1 MIFLIATHPSAI
13 SWENP
18 LKLDNKETPSAW
30 DPQLIP
36 CIEFHLDKAG
46 DKWHECLMLFGFNI
60 TYYA

>member
-1 MIFLIATHPSAI
+1 M
-13 SWENP
+13 E
-18 LKLDNKETPSAW
+18 NKETPSAW

-36 CIEFHLDKAG
+36 CIEFHLGKAG